1 MWAIAGVTESGEA
14 SGRDSVADVAGLI
27 GRLGEQ

>member
-14 SGRDSVADVAGLI
+14 NCTDSVPGLAGLTWAI
-27 GRLGEQ
+27 R